1 MELLVTA
8 PIRIDFLLN
17 ACQTAYKTT
26 EFYNYFK
33 EVEKIDFTDEYID
46 NLKIYKKENKSDNSY
61 DNKEKSNLSIFG
73 IDLLK
78 SSNKV
83 LKNIDDLFILKYF
96 KYIQKFEIKVYDNTV
111 AIVDLRVK
119 LFDFQEYEIFT
130 KNCDNET
137 SALPF
142 SLVSLL

>member
-17 ACQTAYKTT
+17 ASQTAYKTT

-61 DNKEKSNLSIFG
+61 MLY
-73 IDLLK
+73 LLY
-78 SSNKV
+78 NR
-83 LKNIDDLFILKYF
+83 IL
-96 KYIQKFEIKVYDNTV
+96 
-111 AIVDLRVK
+111 
-119 LFDFQEYEIFT
+119 
-130 KNCDNET
+130 
-137 SALPF
+137 
-142 SLVSLL
+142 